1 MSLHWLSEEIVAVA
15 VFSLNGGPDALN
27 YTGFLIIIFNQIS
40 TMILIVD
47 TMTTKTTIRNLMRK
61 KLVTME
67 ESASVQEAANKMK
80 DKNVSSLVVV
90 DKNGQPQG
98 LITERDLVR
107 KVCIHDVYTS
117 KITNK
122 EIMSSPLITIDSKSS
137 PSEAVDIML
146 QNNVRHL
153 LVIDNES
160 SEDIDKSIGIIT
172 PLDFT
177 RSQGYAGSDENDT
190 IEKLLEYYI

>member
-1 MSLHWLSEEIVAVA
+1 
-15 VFSLNGGPDALN
+15 
-27 YTGFLIIIFNQIS
+27 
-40 TMILIVD
+40 
-47 TMTTKTTIRNLMRK
+47 MTTTVSDLMRK
-61 KLVTME
+61 KLVTIK

-80 DKNVSSLVVV
+80 EKNVSSLVVV
-90 DKNGQPQG
+90 DENGRPLG

-107 KVCIHDVYTS
+107 KICIRDVYTS
-117 KITNK
+117 KVINK
-122 EIMSSPLITIDSKSS
+122 DIMSSPLITVKSKSLS
-137 PSEAVDIML
+137 SEAVDIML

-160 SEDIDKSIGIIT
+160 SEDVNKPVGIIT

-177 RSQGYAGSDENDT
+177 RSQGYAGSDDNDT